1 DPTGTKEQVTT
12 VVFLGRLVAMKQP
25 EHALEAYRALT
36 GSFPEAR
43 LGLIGDAP
51 QLDGL
56 QREAPSGASFLARL
70 GRDELQERLARA
82 HVLVATSVR
91 EGWGL
96 NVSEAAACGTPSIG
110 YAVPG
115 LVDSIRSSGGVVV
128 DPHPQALC
136 RALAGF
142 FEGSLS
148 LLPRFSEVPW
158 PDVSE
163 EV

>member
-1 DPTGTKEQVTT
+1 
-12 VVFLGRLVAMKQP
+12 VVFLGRLVAMKRPQEAIAAFQILRQRLP
-25 EHALEAYRALT
+25 SARLWVIGDGPLRLEAQAGVDFL
-36 GSFPEAR
+36 GR
-43 LGLIGDAP
+43 LE
-51 QLDGL
+51 
-56 QREAPSGASFLARL
+56 REELLARV
-70 GRDELQERLARA
+70 AAA

-110 YAVPG
+110 YRVPG
-115 LVDSIRSSGGVVV
+115 LVDSIPASGGVVV